1 MKPVCR
7 LILWI
12 LVLVN
17 IIPFCAISQT
27 NLDAPKL
34 SIQTQSYLHNPD
46 NGTYLYRN
54 AKVEWEGIT
63 VESTEIIYHPGKH
76 ILTAWGY
83 VRVTEGTTV
92 AVMDE
97 LEINVKIG
105 KCVSR
110 NAIIVD
116 SSNKAYMKAKEV
128 S

>member
-1 MKPVCR
+1 MNWLSLFIYTKPNQHLNSSSPGLNKHYLSLMKPVCR

-17 IIPFCAISQT
+17 IIPFYANSQT

-63 VESTEIIYHPGKH
+63 VESTEIIYHPGNH

-83 VRVTEGTTV
+83 VRVTE
-92 AVMDE
+92 
-97 LEINVKIG
+97 
-105 KCVSR
+105 
-110 NAIIVD
+110 
-116 SSNKAYMKAKEV
+116 
-128 S
+128 